1 MVDNME
7 WFNVFGLIFIAV
19 IMIPNVVFAIK
30 CKDGFDNKWNNKYVE
45 VTEQVGRLGCFGFM
59 IINIPGTWFGWWSDE
74 AFALY
79 LIVDTILVMLYCAIW
94 IICFKKN
101 SVFRALALSIIPSM
115 LFLFSGIMSRSV
127 LLITKFLFVIC
138 TAVLSILF
146 GGPVYIA
153 VISAVYIILSL
164 FAHVFKGFFKSYFK
178 LFVFFGLMLIL
189 ISSLFQNAEAEV
201 LLSIGKI
208 SLYKVGFIR
217 GCRMSSVILTLAGGL
232 LLFTATTQVQ
242 DLMAVLG
249 KMGLSSNVVYMVV
262 ASFRSINE
270 LSDKMGQI
278 LEAQSSRGIETEGNL
293 FVRLKA
299 ILPMLITLLLSSM
312 VSAEEKAIALEARC
326 FNCHCKRTSLRV
338 NNTSRADV
346 VTMIGIAFVTAAL
359 IAVKFIFIK

>member
-1 MVDNME
+1 MDRQ
-7 WFNVFGLIFIAV
+7 
-19 IMIPNVVFAIK
+19 AI
-30 CKDGFDNKWNNKYVE
+30 E
-45 VTEQVGRLGCFGFM
+45 EQLKRQG
-59 IINIPGTWFGWWSDE
+59 GTIKE
-74 AFALY
+74 
-79 LIVDTILVMLYCAIW
+79 
-94 IICFKKN
+94 
-101 SVFRALALSIIPSM
+101 LSP
-115 LFLFSGIMSRSV
+115 
-127 LLITKFLFVIC
+127 ITKFLFVIC

-232 LLFTATTQVQ
+232 LLFTETTQVQ

-326 FNCHCKRTSLRV
+326 FNCHCKRTSL
-338 NNTSRADV
+338 SRADV

>member
-1 MVDNME
+1 MDRQ
-7 WFNVFGLIFIAV
+7 
-19 IMIPNVVFAIK
+19 AI
-30 CKDGFDNKWNNKYVE
+30 E
-45 VTEQVGRLGCFGFM
+45 EQLKRQG
-59 IINIPGTWFGWWSDE
+59 GTIKE
-74 AFALY
+74 
-79 LIVDTILVMLYCAIW
+79 
-94 IICFKKN
+94 
-101 SVFRALALSIIPSM
+101 LSP
-115 LFLFSGIMSRSV
+115 
-127 LLITKFLFVIC
+127 ITKFLFVIC

-146 GGPVYIA
+146 SGPVYIA

-217 GCRMSSVILTLAGGL
+217 GCRMSSVILALAGGL

>member
-1 MVDNME
+1 MDRQ
-7 WFNVFGLIFIAV
+7 
-19 IMIPNVVFAIK
+19 AI
-30 CKDGFDNKWNNKYVE
+30 E
-45 VTEQVGRLGCFGFM
+45 EQLKRQG
-59 IINIPGTWFGWWSDE
+59 GTIKE
-74 AFALY
+74 
-79 LIVDTILVMLYCAIW
+79 
-94 IICFKKN
+94 
-101 SVFRALALSIIPSM
+101 LSP
-115 LFLFSGIMSRSV
+115 
-127 LLITKFLFVIC
+127 ITKFLFVIC

-164 FAHVFKGFFKSYFK
+164 FAHVFKSYFK

-232 LLFTATTQVQ
+232 LLFTETTQVQ

-270 LSDKMGQI
+270 LSDKMEQI

>member
-1 MVDNME
+1 
-7 WFNVFGLIFIAV
+7 
-19 IMIPNVVFAIK
+19 
-30 CKDGFDNKWNNKYVE
+30 
-45 VTEQVGRLGCFGFM
+45 
-59 IINIPGTWFGWWSDE
+59 
-74 AFALY
+74 
-79 LIVDTILVMLYCAIW
+79 
-94 IICFKKN
+94 
-101 SVFRALALSIIPSM
+101 
-115 LFLFSGIMSRSV
+115 
-127 LLITKFLFVIC
+127 
-138 TAVLSILF
+138 
-146 GGPVYIA
+146 
-153 VISAVYIILSL
+153 
-164 FAHVFKGFFKSYFK
+164 
-178 LFVFFGLMLIL
+178 
-189 ISSLFQNAEAEV
+189 
-201 LLSIGKI
+201 
-208 SLYKVGFIR
+208 
-217 GCRMSSVILTLAGGL
+217 MSSVILSIAGGL
-232 LLFTATTQVQ
+232 LLFTETTQVQ

-326 FNCHCKRTSLRV
+326 FNCHCKRKSLRV